1 MASLKT
7 AIGYFIAL
15 LSRYPGIVALFGFVS
30 GVASFLLVE
39 RQESL
44 AQIIA
49 AIMLVSWCGLVL
61 ENTLR
66 RALARWLGIDLPA
79 PVLRIATQMV
89 HQESLFFA
97 LPFFVITTT
106 WLSSQAI
113 FTVFLIL
120 AALIS
125 VLDPIYN
132 RLAARRWLYISFH
145 AVTFFAV
152 LLATL
157 PVIFHI
163 TTEQS
168 YQLALL
174 VSVIFTFPSLS
185 ALLPTKR
192 WWRAPLMIVLTLAL
206 SIGGWHARLW
216 VPPATLW
223 LTEVAV
229 TQEIDNSAKTAGQ
242 SLTEV
247 STNRLLG
254 EGLYAYTAIRAPKGL
269 NEKIF
274 HVWLLDG
281 VEVDR
286 IALNINGGRKEG
298 YRAWTHKRNFPAQ
311 PDGHWQIRVLTEAG
325 QMIGRLGF
333 DVKAS
338 IDAKRSSPLRRPS
351 PAKNI
356 TESVLTNEASD
367 NTSETERLDTLK
379 PKEDVKGVLDEEQ
392 TVVDDAIA
400 PEKTSL
406 EKDHDGGA
414 EEGNESEETKEKDIT
429 EDTSESDQED
439 LNAPESAPLALEEA
453 VSAEQPRVSN
463 DSDNVTPEIA
473 P

>member
-1 MASLKT
+1 MASVKA

-15 LSRYPGIVALFGFVS
+15 LSRYPGIVALFGFIS

-44 AQIIA
+44 ARIIA
-49 AIMLVSWCGLVL
+49 AIMLISWCWLVL

-66 RALARWLGIDLPA
+66 QALARWLGIDLPA
-79 PVLRIATQMV
+79 PLLRIATQMV

-113 FTVFLIL
+113 FTVLLII
-120 AALIS
+120 AALTS

-145 AVTFFAV
+145 ALTFFAV

-185 ALLPTKR
+185 ALMPAKR
-192 WWRAPLMIVLTLAL
+192 WWRAPLIIVLTLAL

-229 TQEIDNSAKTAGQ
+229 TQEINNSEKKAGQ
-242 SLTEV
+242 SLAAV
-247 STNRLLG
+247 STHRLHS

-281 VEVDR
+281 REVDR
-286 IALNINGGRKEG
+286 IALNIHGGRKEG
-298 YRAWTHKRNFPAQ
+298 YRAWTHKQNFPTQ
-311 PDGHWQIRVLTEAG
+311 PDGNWQIQVLTEAG
-325 QMIGRLGF
+325 QMIGRLTF
-333 DVKAS
+333 EVKAS
-338 IDAKRSSPLRRPS
+338 IDAKRSSPLRRP
-351 PAKNI
+351 PPEKHI
-356 TESVLTNEASD
+356 TEEALP
-367 NTSETERLDTLK
+367 NKPLETKRLDTFE
-379 PKEDVKGVLDEEQ
+379 P
-392 TVVDDAIA
+392 
-400 PEKTSL
+400 L
-406 EKDHDGGA
+406 EKSENEVEKRDQAPADDDDIQDA
-414 EEGNESEETKEKDIT
+414 EAEITPEAIIEPDSIGETKET
-429 EDTSESDQED
+429 SDTSAADQD
-439 LNAPESAPLALEEA
+439 RAAPEEPEEFPQREESTDNALAP
-453 VSAEQPRVSN
+453 N
-463 DSDNVTPEIA
+463 DIQVDRKSFEHEPVMLP
-473 P
+473 

>member
-1 MASLKT
+1 MASVKA

-44 AQIIA
+44 ARIIA
-49 AIMLVSWCGLVL
+49 AIMLISWCWLVL
-61 ENTLR
+61 ESTLR
-66 RALARWLGIDLPA
+66 QALARWLSIDLPA
-79 PVLRIATQMV
+79 PLLRIATQMV

-97 LPFFVITTT
+97 LPFFVVTTT

-113 FTVFLIL
+113 FTVLLII
-120 AALIS
+120 AALTS
-125 VLDPIYN
+125 VLDPLYN

-145 AVTFFAV
+145 ALTFFAV

-185 ALLPTKR
+185 ALLPIKR
-192 WWRAPLMIVLTLAL
+192 WWRAPLMIVLTLAF
-206 SIGGWHARLW
+206 SIGGWHARFW

-229 TQEIDNSAKTAGQ
+229 TQEIDDNEKTAGQ
-242 SLTEV
+242 SLAEV
-247 STNRLLG
+247 STNRLLS

-274 HVWLLDG
+274 HVWLLDN

-286 IALNINGGRKEG
+286 IALNISGGRKEG
-298 YRAWTHKRNFPAQ
+298 YRAWTHKQNFPAQ
-311 PDGHWQIRVLTEAG
+311 PDGNWQIQVLTEAG
-325 QMIGRLGF
+325 QMIGRLTF
-333 DVKAS
+333 EVKAS
-338 IDAKRSSPLRRPS
+338 IETKRSSPLRRPS
-351 PAKNI
+351 PEKNI
-356 TESVLTNEASD
+356 TERAWPNDAL
-367 NTSETERLDTLK
+367 ETERLDTFEPVAESENEVEQREQYQAPAEDGDIQDTDIIPK
-379 PKEDVKGVLDEEQ
+379 PIIEPDSIVETEGTKVPSETGIAVEAEMPEETNDTPTSDQ
-392 TVVDDAIA
+392 NEAA
-400 PEKTSL
+400 PEQ
-406 EKDHDGGA
+406 
-414 EEGNESEETKEKDIT
+414 SEEIPQREK
-429 EDTSESDQED
+429 
-439 LNAPESAPLALEEA
+439 SAK
-453 VSAEQPRVSN
+453 
-463 DSDNVTPEIA
+463 
-473 P
+473 